1 MVEQIS
7 RVSEKSNGLLF
18 AARIAA
24 KDPDT
29 INDLIEAARNLA
41 DSLNALLGLS
51 AAQGPGLKECEDA
64 LRKIEVRC
72 TLVLLIILNV
82 CNCGNSMS
90 LWHLF
95 PVHTAGSCCSA
106 GQSQSCHQCPLLL

>member
-1 MVEQIS
+1 MEQIS
-7 RVSEKSNGLLF
+7 RVSERSNGLLF

-29 INDLIEAARNLA
+29 MNDLLEAARNLA

-72 TLVLLIILNV
+72 TLVLLTVLNV
-82 CNCGNSMS
+82 HVCNHGVS
-90 LWHLF
+90 LSL
-95 PVHTAGSCCSA
+95 
-106 GQSQSCHQCPLLL
+106 

>member
-1 MVEQIS
+1 MEQIS
-7 RVSEKSNGLLF
+7 RVSERSNGLLF

-29 INDLIEAARNLA
+29 TNDLIEAARSLA

-64 LRKIEVRC
+64 LRKIEVC
-72 TLVLLIILNV
+72 CYLVLLTILNV
-82 CNCGNSMS
+82 CNLDGS
-90 LWHLF
+90 LSL
-95 PVHTAGSCCSA
+95 
-106 GQSQSCHQCPLLL
+106 